1 MSPPRA
7 FVVKKN
13 NSEVNNFGESE
24 LKKKFKWLTF
34 IVWKFKNNSVQ
45 QNCKKK
51 RIEHNQNIAY
61 SKLKANP
68 WNFVTCQFMNFSWE
82 KKSVREKMNRQKLNS
97 KSSKMSP
104 RIPYQRPFHRQWLP
118 GRTHDCRGPLGHQLD
133 HLWYYPKRCSWSRRS
148 RPGVNGQTLKMSQK
162 WHRRQL
168 LRGNT

>member
-82 KKSVREKMNRQKLNS
+82 KKVWERKWTDKNL
-97 KSSKMSP
+97 
-104 RIPYQRPFHRQWLP
+104 IPNL
-118 GRTHDCRGPLGHQLD
+118 
-133 HLWYYPKRCSWSRRS
+133 
-148 RPGVNGQTLKMSQK
+148 QK
-162 WHRRQL
+162 WVPGSRTNGHSIVSDSQAGHTIVVAR
-168 LRGNT
+168 